1 VGEFLS
7 KLRTQLTEFWE
18 NTEKS
23 KKIKMGVVA
32 GVIVAIITIAI
43 IMMTRVNYSILYQG
57 LSMKD
62 ASEITEQLTSL
73 GVNWTYEDNNTTT
86 ILVPTEQ
93 VNKVKIQLAG
103 LGLPKDDYDISSV
116 FDNTNWAETEYVT
129 KNKLQIAKTNQ
140 LQGIIGDI
148 EGIDKAVVNI
158 DVPNDTTF
166 LNQGT
171 GTASVFVTLS
181 EEDALK
187 QEKVTAIQNLVAG
200 AFQNLESENV
210 AVSDQYGRYYDEMLS
225 ETIDASDQL
234 KMQSVIQLQL
244 NRSLKTF
251 LENLYGRGNVDV
263 LTHVTLDFDSKTIDS
278 KVFQPPVEGSNEGLI
293 RNMEDLQESTVNA
306 TSANVVGTEPNTE
319 DVTDYVTGDE
329 NAYNKSKAHKLIT
342 YELNE
347 INTRIIENAG
357 NVKDITIAVV
367 INEDALIDG
376 SMTDDRKKELAGLV
390 GNTAGVAVE
399 KVKISTGKFAT
410 DTETTTVETTSIP
423 VWIYAVLAIA
433 ALLIIV
439 LVIVIVRRRGAK
451 QEEEENITDFLAEGL
466 EETSD
471 VEEIDY
477 EGEKSEYKVQIDNFI
492 DKKPEAVAAL
502 LRTWMSE
509 E

>member
-1 VGEFLS
+1 MGEFLS
-7 KLRTQLTEFWE
+7 KIRTQLTEFWE
-18 NTEKS
+18 NTDKS
-23 KKIKMGVVA
+23 KKIKMGIAA
-32 GVIVAIITIAI
+32 GLIVTIITIAI
-43 IMMTRVNYSILYQG
+43 VFMTRVDYSVLYQG

-62 ASEITEQLTSL
+62 ASEITEQLTTI
-73 GVNWTYEDNNTTT
+73 GVQWKYEDNNTTT
-86 ILVPTEQ
+86 ILVPTDK
-93 VNKVKIQLAG
+93 VNDVKIQLAG
-103 LGLPKDDYDISSV
+103 LGLPKDDYDISAV

-148 EGIDKAVVNI
+148 EGIEKSVVSV

-171 GTASVFVTLS
+171 GTASVFVTLK
-181 EEDALK
+181 EEDTLK

-200 AFQNLESENV
+200 AFQNLEPENV

-225 ETIDASDQL
+225 ETIGTSDQL

-293 RNMEDLQESTVNA
+293 RNMEDLQETTVNS

-319 DVTDYVTGDE
+319 DVADYVTGDE
-329 NAYNKSKAHKLIT
+329 NAYNKSKAHKLIS

-347 INTRIIENAG
+347 INTRIVENAG
-357 NVKDITIAVV
+357 NVQDITIAVV

-390 GNTAGVAVE
+390 GNTAGVAIE

-410 DTETTTVETTSIP
+410 ETEETTVETTSIP
-423 VWIYAVLAIA
+423 IWVYAVLGLAL
-433 ALLIIV
+433 LLIIILIV
-439 LVIVIVRRRGAK
+439 VIVRKRNEK
-451 QEEEENITDFLAEGL
+451 EEEETITDFLAEGL

-477 EGEKSEYKVQIDNFI
+477 EGEQSEYKVQIDNFI